1 MEVAEPDEVDEV
13 DDAPQPVM
21 ITDVMIT
28 ESRKRMVMLESI
40 RVHLVLV
47 LVMIGS
53 ALTLSAQYSAQY
65 AEPINHGGFY
75 LGPRIGLPFLL
86 GFRGRY
92 IAANDEKPV
101 FYVDGDAATS
111 VLISSLSF
119 GGGIYPLG
127 NVLYVGAK
135 YHSLSTPLVEDPG
148 ASVGS
153 FSFEIGAAVPL
164 GERKNWLLLID
175 AGPIINPVAD
185 QISGATERDY
195 LKVLPNITLSLVG
208 RLF

>member
-1 MEVAEPDEVDEV
+1 MKVAEPVEL

-21 ITDVMIT
+21 ITDVIIT
-28 ESRKRMVMLESI
+28 ESRKRMARFVSMRL
-40 RVHLVLV
+40 HLLLV

-53 ALTLSAQYSAQY
+53 ALTVSAQYSAQY

-75 LGPRIGLPFLL
+75 LGPRIGIPFLL
-86 GFRGRY
+86 GLRGRY
-92 IAANDEKPV
+92 VAANDEKPV

-111 VLISSLSF
+111 VLISALSV

-127 NVLYVGAK
+127 NALYVGAK

-153 FSFEIGAAVPL
+153 YSFEIGASIAL
-164 GERKNWLLLID
+164 GDQKNWLILVD

-185 QISGATERDY
+185 QISTATERDY

>member
-1 MEVAEPDEVDEV
+1 VKVAEPVEL

-21 ITDVMIT
+21 ITDVIIT
-28 ESRKRMVMLESI
+28 ESRKRMARFVSMRL
-40 RVHLVLV
+40 HLLLLLV

-53 ALTLSAQYSAQY
+53 ALTVSAQYSAQY

-75 LGPRIGLPFLL
+75 LGPRIGIPFLL
-86 GFRGRY
+86 GLRGRY
-92 IAANDEKPV
+92 VAANDEKPV

-111 VLISSLSF
+111 VLISALSV

-127 NVLYVGAK
+127 NALYVGAK

-153 FSFEIGAAVPL
+153 YSFEIGDQ
-164 GERKNWLLLID
+164 KNWLILVD

-185 QISGATERDY
+185 QISTATERDY

>member
-1 MEVAEPDEVDEV
+1 M
-13 DDAPQPVM
+13 
-21 ITDVMIT
+21 
-28 ESRKRMVMLESI
+28 
-40 RVHLVLV
+40 HLVLV

-53 ALTLSAQYSAQY
+53 ALTLSAQYSTQY

-92 IAANDEKPV
+92 VAANDEKPV

-111 VLISSLSF
+111 VLISTLSI
-119 GGGIYPLG
+119 GGGFYPLG
-127 NVLYVGAK
+127 EVLYIGGK

-148 ASVGS
+148 ASFGL
-153 FSFEIGAAVPL
+153 FSLEIGASIAL
-164 GERKNWLLLID
+164 GERKNWLLLVD

-185 QISGATERDY
+185 QINTATERDY

>member
-1 MEVAEPDEVDEV
+1 
-13 DDAPQPVM
+13 M
-21 ITDVMIT
+21 ITDVIIT
-28 ESRKRMVMLESI
+28 ESRKRMARFVSMRL
-40 RVHLVLV
+40 HLLLV

-53 ALTLSAQYSAQY
+53 ALTVSAQYSAQY

-75 LGPRIGLPFLL
+75 LGPRIGIPFLL
-86 GFRGRY
+86 GLRGRY
-92 IAANDEKPV
+92 VAANDEKPV

-111 VLISSLSF
+111 VLISALSV

-127 NVLYVGAK
+127 NALYVGAK

-153 FSFEIGAAVPL
+153 YSFEIGASIAL
-164 GERKNWLLLID
+164 GDQKNWLILVD

-185 QISGATERDY
+185 QISTATERDY

>member
-1 MEVAEPDEVDEV
+1 MEVAEPVEL

-21 ITDVMIT
+21 ITDVIIT
-28 ESRKRMVMLESI
+28 ESRKRMARFVSMRL
-40 RVHLVLV
+40 HLLLV

-53 ALTLSAQYSAQY
+53 ALTVSAQYSAQY

-75 LGPRIGLPFLL
+75 LGPRIGIPFLL
-86 GFRGRY
+86 GLRGRY
-92 IAANDEKPV
+92 VAANDEKPV

-111 VLISSLSF
+111 VLISALSV

-127 NVLYVGAK
+127 NALYVGAK

-153 FSFEIGAAVPL
+153 YSFEIGASIAL
-164 GERKNWLLLID
+164 GDQKNWLILVD

-185 QISGATERDY
+185 QISTATERDY